1 MSLTVNLHIIKRHV
15 WLLFLAVAGVL
26 LSGCDKTDDNP
37 IVIGVESV
45 SLNKTDILL
54 MVEDTEQLVAT
65 VLPEDAANKTVVWS
79 SDAED
84 VASVDASTGLVTA
97 LSVGTAKITATT
109 EDGGYT
115 ASCTVT
121 VVTDEEY
128 LKGLLLE
135 AFGKMGIAENLFSEW
150 NWSLDNPLEN
160 WEGIHVSKSPAGY
173 ELSID
178 LSEQPLNGT
187 LCDEL
192 FRLPGLTGLILYE
205 CQLSGPIPESIGE
218 ATQLI
223 ELDLGN
229 NDFTGELPSSLGN
242 LTDLMFLDVSGNKLT
257 GSVPEEM
264 RGSLYY
270 SRFNFNPQ
278 QAGYEITGTET
289 GDADKAALLSIRETW
304 GAEAPQK
311 IQDSWTETNAIT
323 DFYGVEVNGAGQV
336 VALRLSVMNISSLPD
351 MSTLTQLREL
361 YLDYNNLTQFPTW
374 VCNLTKLVDLNLGS
388 NNLSGEIP
396 AEIGNLTNLWVLYAY
411 NNNLSGEIPAGIG
424 NLTNLWVLYLYNN
437 NLRGT
442 IPEEVLNHPNF
453 NNWNLTPQNDGYG
466 FDNYPVSSEM
476 SKVRSLNDR
485 SAKTEAVRSARKAE
499 TEAILSAR
507 KAEIRE
513 RAVREVR

>member
-1 MSLTVNLHIIKRHV
+1 MLDLRFVCDNIDLVKKKLQLRNSKLDLTELVSLADKRRSLIKDVEALKAQKNKVSAEIAVMKKNKTPCDDLIAEMRAQGEQIKAYETELSATEEKLSVIMYTIPNLV
-15 WLLFLAVAGVL
+15 DDSVPYGVDD
-26 LSGCDKTDDNP
+26 SDNP
-37 IVIGVESV
+37 ELRRFMSP
-45 SLNKTDILL
+45 
-54 MVEDTEQLVAT
+54 TEFSFT
-65 VLPEDAANKTVVWS
+65 P
-79 SDAED
+79 
-84 VASVDASTGLVTA
+84 
-97 LSVGTAKITATT
+97 LSH
-109 EDGGYT
+109 
-115 ASCTVT
+115 
-121 VVTDEEY
+121 
-128 LKGLLLE
+128 
-135 AFGKMGIAENLFSEW
+135 
-150 NWSLDNPLEN
+150 
-160 WEGIHVSKSPAGY
+160 WE
-173 ELSID
+173 
-178 LSEQPLNGT
+178 
-187 LCDEL
+187 
-192 FRLPGLTGLILYE
+192 
-205 CQLSGPIPESIGE
+205 IGE
-218 ATQLI
+218 KKGI
-223 ELDLGN
+223 
-229 NDFTGELPSSLGN
+229 
-242 LTDLMFLDVSGNKLT
+242 
-257 GSVPEEM
+257 
-264 RGSLYY
+264 
-270 SRFNFNPQ
+270 FNPQ

-361 YLDYNNLTQFPTW
+361 YLDYNHLTQFPTW

-388 NNLSGEIP
+388 NDLSGEIPAGIGNLTDLEYLYLDNNDLSGEIP
-396 AEIGNLTNLWVLYAY
+396 AEIGNLTNLWVLYLY
-411 NNNLSGEIPAGIG
+411 NNNLS
-424 NLTNLWVLYLYNN
+424 
-437 NLRGT
+437 GT

>member
-1 MSLTVNLHIIKRHV
+1 MKRHV
-15 WLLFLAVAGVL
+15 WLLFLTLAGVL
-26 LSGCDKTDDNP
+26 LSGCTKKDDP
-37 IVIGVESV
+37 MTIGVESV
-45 SLNKTDILL
+45 SLNKTSMFLL
-54 MVEDTEQLVAT
+54 VRGTEQLVAT
-65 VLPEDAANKTVVWS
+65 VLPEEAANKTVVWS

-97 LSVGTAKITATT
+97 LSAGTAKITATT

-121 VVTDEEY
+121 VTVEKY
-128 LKGLLLE
+128 LKELLLD
-135 AFGKMGIAENLFSEW
+135 AFGKMGIGEDLFSEN
-150 NWSLDNPLEN
+150 NWSLDNPLAN
-160 WEGIHVSKSPAGY
+160 WEGIHVSDGTADY

-178 LSEQPLNGT
+178 FSGQPLNGT

-192 FRLPGLTGLILYE
+192 FRLPGLTRLDLHG
-205 CQLSGPIPESIGE
+205 CQFSGPIPESIGE

-257 GSVPEEM
+257 RSVPEEM

-396 AEIGNLTNLWVLYAY
+396 AEIGNLTNLWVLYLY
-411 NNNLSGEIPAGIG
+411 NNNLS
-424 NLTNLWVLYLYNN
+424 
-437 NLRGT
+437 GT